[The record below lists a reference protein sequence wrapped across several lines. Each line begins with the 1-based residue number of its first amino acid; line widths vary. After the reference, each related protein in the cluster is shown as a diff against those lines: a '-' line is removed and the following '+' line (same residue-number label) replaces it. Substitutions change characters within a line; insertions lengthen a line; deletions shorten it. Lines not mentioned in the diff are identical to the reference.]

1 MRKPI
6 HLLSLSSAV
15 DGIYYTVH
23 PAPCLCQAAC
33 GVKYGWGGRLGS
45 QRGGNCFCGSIGRST
60 NLFIFERELGS
71 HTTAA
76 DRRRKGVAVEL
87 NVTLHPTSHQSH
99 SFTLHLHW
107 EASPRATSKRP
118 RTQLLRLIE
127 EMLEGHPVSKE
138 TMKVHQCPGSMCQ

>member
-45 QRGGNCFCGSIGRST
+45 QRGGQLLRRLHRQKYKPIYFRARVGQ
-60 NLFIFERELGS
+60 S
-71 HTTAA
+71 HNSSRQEA
-76 DRRRKGVAVEL
+76 EL

-99 SFTLHLHW
+99 HFTLHLNW
-107 EASPRATSKRP
+107 EASPRANSERP
-118 RTQLLRLIE
+118 RTHLLRRME
-127 EMLEGHPVSKE
+127 EILEGCPVSNE
-138 TMKVHQCPGSMCQ
+138 IMKVHQCPGSMCQ

>member
-15 DGIYYTVH
+15 DEIYYTVH
-23 PAPCLCQAAC
+23 PAPCLCQAVC

-45 QRGGNCFCGSIGRST
+45 QRGGNCFCGSIGTST
-60 NLFIFERELGS
+60 NLFILERELGS

-118 RTQLLRLIE
+118 RTHLLRLIE
-127 EMLEGHPVSKE
+127 ETLEGHSVSKE